1 MIVLH
6 RLTHPDQP
14 FYLNPDLIHAV
25 EATPDTVISLG
36 ATKVLVIESPEE
48 VVQRVRE
55 WRASIIA
62 RAAETV
68 PFPVL

>member
-14 FYLNPDLIHAV
+14 FYLNPDLIQTV
-25 EATPDTVISLG
+25 EATPDTVLTLG
-36 ATKVLVIESPEE
+36 NAHKLVVIETPDE
-48 VVQRVRE
+48 VAHSVRE

-62 RAAETV
+62 CATNPRLALA
-68 PFPVL
+68 